1 MRPKLGSRLQSVSG
15 ASLGGLA
22 TLPLPSKIALG
33 LLVLLALAAVAAP
46 LASPH
51 DPLSTGV
58 PVQAP
63 SGEHWF
69 GTDRIGRDVFS
80 RILHGTRSSLVIGL
94 AATAGALVVAAVIGS
109 IAATA
114 AKLASEVL
122 MRILDVIMSFPG
134 IALAAVF
141 VAVFGNSLPVI
152 IFAIGFLYVPQ
163 LARVVRANVLAQFGE
178 DRSEEHTSELQS
190 RGHLVCRL
198 LLEKNK

>member
-94 AATAGALVVAAVIGS
+94 AATAGEIGRASCRGGGGGRGVARAQ
-109 IAATA
+109 T
-114 AKLASEVL
+114 
-122 MRILDVIMSFPG
+122 
-134 IALAAVF
+134 
-141 VAVFGNSLPVI
+141 
-152 IFAIGFLYVPQ
+152 
-163 LARVVRANVLAQFGE
+163 LAR
-178 DRSEEHTSELQS
+178 
-190 RGHLVCRL
+190 
-198 LLEKNK
+198 